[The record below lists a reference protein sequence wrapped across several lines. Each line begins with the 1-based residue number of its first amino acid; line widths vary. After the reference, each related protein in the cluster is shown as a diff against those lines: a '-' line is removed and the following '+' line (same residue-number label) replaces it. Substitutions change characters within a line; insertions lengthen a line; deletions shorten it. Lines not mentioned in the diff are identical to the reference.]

1 MRAREKNL
9 RDSFSPASLDSFGS
23 RARARAIFF
32 PRVPRRN
39 TFQEKEGREKEVK
52 FLLDRRNPTMRECVR
67 RALEDPPRARFH
79 ANAKNSNSPFHST
92 IFTAQNVGDIV
103 EYRDA
108 SSSKTSSI
116 KSALSHHHGDG
127 KRHERQFPEVRGF
140 YTAVAWSRMLDKG
153 TCKRRFFSTEIF
165 FFFFNFFSPQ
175 KRMCSFCRVL
185 SKRRVPSF
193 VFLPK
198 RRHVG
203 KSVDFG
209 TLCVYYSTRRT

>member
-1 MRAREKNL
+1 
-9 RDSFSPASLDSFGS
+9 
-23 RARARAIFF
+23 
-32 PRVPRRN
+32 
-39 TFQEKEGREKEVK
+39 
-52 FLLDRRNPTMRECVR
+52 MRECIR
-67 RALEDPPRARFH
+67 CALEDPPRARFH

-165 FFFFNFFSPQ
+165 FSSSIFFLLKKECALFVESFQRESLLLFFCP
-175 KRMCSFCRVL
+175 
-185 SKRRVPSF
+185 
-193 VFLPK
+193 

-203 KSVDFG
+203 KSDFG

>member
-1 MRAREKNL
+1 
-9 RDSFSPASLDSFGS
+9 
-23 RARARAIFF
+23 
-32 PRVPRRN
+32 
-39 TFQEKEGREKEVK
+39 
-52 FLLDRRNPTMRECVR
+52 MRECFR
-67 RALEDPPRARFH
+67 CALEDPPRARFH

-165 FFFFNFFSPQ
+165 FSSSFFLLKKECSFGSPFKESPFFCFFAQEDTLGKVTLELCVSIILRGGRSMRLRRRKQHALTPPPPPSLFFF
-175 KRMCSFCRVL
+175 FCR
-185 SKRRVPSF
+185 
-193 VFLPK
+193 
-198 RRHVG
+198 
-203 KSVDFG
+203 
-209 TLCVYYSTRRT
+209 

>member
-1 MRAREKNL
+1 
-9 RDSFSPASLDSFGS
+9 
-23 RARARAIFF
+23 
-32 PRVPRRN
+32 
-39 TFQEKEGREKEVK
+39 
-52 FLLDRRNPTMRECVR
+52 MRECIR
-67 RALEDPPRARFH
+67 CALEDPPRARFH

-153 TCKRRFFSTEIF
+153 TCKRRFLSTEIF

>member
-1 MRAREKNL
+1 
-9 RDSFSPASLDSFGS
+9 
-23 RARARAIFF
+23 
-32 PRVPRRN
+32 
-39 TFQEKEGREKEVK
+39 
-52 FLLDRRNPTMRECVR
+52 MRECIR
-67 RALEDPPRARFH
+67 CALEDPTRARFH

-165 FFFFNFFSPQ
+165 FSSSIFFLLKKECALFVE
-175 KRMCSFCRVL
+175 SFQREESL
-185 SKRRVPSF
+185 LLF
-193 VFLPK
+193 FLPK

>member
-1 MRAREKNL
+1 
-9 RDSFSPASLDSFGS
+9 
-23 RARARAIFF
+23 
-32 PRVPRRN
+32 
-39 TFQEKEGREKEVK
+39 
-52 FLLDRRNPTMRECVR
+52 MRECIR
-67 RALEDPPRARFH
+67 CALEDPPRARFH

-165 FFFFNFFSPQ
+165 FSSSIFFLLKKECALFVESFQREESLLLFFCQKEDTLGKVLTLELCVSIILRGGRSIRLRRRKQHALTPPPPPSLFFF
-175 KRMCSFCRVL
+175 FCR
-185 SKRRVPSF
+185 
-193 VFLPK
+193 
-198 RRHVG
+198 
-203 KSVDFG
+203 
-209 TLCVYYSTRRT
+209 